1 MAAIHCW
8 KKQQRLGVRTHQL
21 TKKMDDRKSFY
32 LLTVLPALRLQR
44 HDSDD
49 TNKTE
54 RAVEKLKTHKSDG
67 RERKTAISLFAV
79 EGGDL
84 KAESSVVRVDGHD
97 GAVIEVRDQAAR
109 HLAAALLHQVPS
121 LREEV
126 LTFP

>member
-1 MAAIHCW
+1 MVAIHCW
-8 KKQQRLGVRTHQL
+8 RKQQRLSVRKHQL

-32 LLTVLPALRLQR
+32 LLTVLPVLRLQR

-49 TNKTE
+49 ANKTE
-54 RAVEKLKTHKSDG
+54 RAVDKLKTHENDG
-67 RERKTAISLFAV
+67 RERKAAISLFAV

-84 KAESSVVRVDGHD
+84 KAESTVVRVDGHD
-97 GAVIEVRDQAAR
+97 GAVIEVRDQAAC

-126 LTFP
+126 PTFP